1 MSLRAL
7 LTAKYTIRH
16 WYSLQAPCSSFRVV
30 SPILTASFP
39 PPSPSPSKLTHV
51 HATGIKNI
59 GDSDAKL
66 FFIQARKV
74 PSEELALEEEDG
86 CDRRAE
92 MFK

>member
-1 MSLRAL
+1 MFYIIEGAVNRKVHDTTLVL
-7 LTAKYTIRH
+7 
-16 WYSLQAPCSSFRVV
+16 
-30 SPILTASFP
+30 ASGAMFLVP
-39 PPSPSPSKLTHV
+39 R
-51 HATGIKNI
+51 GIKNI